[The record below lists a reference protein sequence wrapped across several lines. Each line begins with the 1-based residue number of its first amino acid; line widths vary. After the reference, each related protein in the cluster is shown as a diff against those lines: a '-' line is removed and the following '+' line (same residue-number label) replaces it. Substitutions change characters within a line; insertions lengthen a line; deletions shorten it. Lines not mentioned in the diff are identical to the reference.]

1 MDKDE
6 RTRLLSAIERI
17 ADSLEQMNQPKNNKK
32 KKMETKE
39 DDSI

>member
-17 ADSLEQMNQPKNNKK
+17 ADSLEQMNQPKTKK

-39 DDSI
+39 DDRI